1 MSRRGRGDPGMRQ
14 QVGDRSPPQDG
25 RSTARD
31 ARPGDSGVAT
41 VWAALA
47 IAVIM
52 SVTVVGVQLGAAVV
66 ARHRAAA
73 AADLAALAAA
83 GWAVNG
89 AEAACARAGD
99 IARAMGATLAGCALD
114 GWEAQVTVQV
124 RPPFLPLVDGV
135 AEARARAGPE
145 PTPPPGAAGLSAE
158 RSDGA
163 DGRTTSGNSP
173 VNAGSTRQV
182 NASAQR
188 QHARRRRSTN
198 HRQPLA
204 ADPTEALT

>member
-25 RSTARD
+25 RAIARD
-31 ARPGDSGVAT
+31 DRPGDSGVAT

-52 SVTVVGVQLGAAVV
+52 SVTVVGVQLGAAVA
-66 ARHRAAA
+66 AR
-73 AADLAALAAA
+73 DLAALAAA

-89 AEAACARAGD
+89 AEAACGRAGD
-99 IARAMGATLAGCALD
+99 IARAMGATLADCALD

-135 AEARARAGPE
+135 AEGRARAGPE
-145 PTPPPGAAGLSAE
+145 PAPPPGAAELSAE

-163 DGRTTSGNSP
+163 DGRTLSRNSRGERRVNPSGQRFGAAAARSSWEKHQSP
-173 VNAGSTRQV
+173 TA
-182 NASAQR
+182 
-188 QHARRRRSTN
+188 
-198 HRQPLA
+198 P
-204 ADPTEALT
+204 